1 MNQTHCHHLT
11 AALIITLQTCDTQFA
26 SSRMKLK
33 ESQKFLKDKGKVHKS
48 NDAEAVDATQ
58 LWQQGT
64 SGTNNPATLQQTV

>member
-1 MNQTHCHHLT
+1 
-11 AALIITLQTCDTQFA
+11 
-26 SSRMKLK
+26 MKLK

-48 NDAEAVDATQ
+48 NDVEAVDATQ